1 MSGELLHQHDGTL
14 TRLTLNRPSRA
25 NALSASLI
33 EALIEAVDAA
43 HSDSTRLLVL
53 EGAGKH
59 FCAGFDFTAYQDQ
72 SEGDLA
78 LRFIRIETLLQ
89 TLHHAPFETMVLAH
103 GKIFGAG
110 ADLVAAC
117 SIRVAAP
124 GTTFR
129 MPGLRFGV
137 VLGTRRLAHRI
148 GADQAHALLSESRTF
163 DAQSALNNHF
173 LTALAAPAQWPE
185 ITRCAHTGAA
195 QLTIASF
202 TALHRQITPDTRFSD
217 MSALAYSVSVP
228 GIKERIRWYRE
239 NT

>member
-14 TRLTLNRPSRA
+14 TRLTLNRPTRA

-33 EALIEAVDAA
+33 EALLDAVNAA
-43 HSDSTRLLVL
+43 HSDGTRLLVL

-78 LRFIRIETLLQ
+78 MRFIRIETLLQ
-89 TLHHAPFETMVLAH
+89 TLHHAPFETMALAH

-110 ADLVAAC
+110 ADLVATC
-117 SIRVAAP
+117 NIRIAAP
-124 GTTFR
+124 DTTFR

-137 VLGTRRLAHRI
+137 VLGTQRLAHRV

-173 LTALAAPAQWPE
+173 LTALAEPAQWPAF
-185 ITRCAHTGAA
+185 TQCAHACAA
-195 QLTIASF
+195 QLTISAF
-202 TALHRQITPDTRFSD
+202 TALHRQITPDTRLSD
-217 MSALAYSVSVP
+217 MSALAHSVSMP
-228 GIKERIRWYRE
+228 GIKERIRLYRE